1 MRRDYGPDVGVK
13 NMKGPRDA
21 APPLNIRAPLAGFGP
36 SVKRKEGRA
45 AHPPPVREGLD
56 LGSRRS

>member
-21 APPLNIRAPLAGFGP
+21 APPSNIRAPLAGFGL
-36 SVKRKEGRA
+36 SVKRKERADGNIGR
-45 AHPPPVREGLD
+45 PPGGVVCAV
-56 LGSRRS
+56 RRS